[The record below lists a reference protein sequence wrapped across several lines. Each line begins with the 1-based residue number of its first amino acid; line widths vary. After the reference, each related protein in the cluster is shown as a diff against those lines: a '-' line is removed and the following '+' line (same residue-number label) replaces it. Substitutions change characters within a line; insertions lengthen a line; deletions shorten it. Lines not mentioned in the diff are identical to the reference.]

1 VLSIGLL
8 IIKSNIPAVEFKDN
22 YPIPE
27 NNQSHFLRDTNAI
40 QNMVLPFPDREP
52 SWTNRIQGE
61 WIITG
66 IPI

>member
-27 NNQSHFLRDTNAI
+27 NNQSHFLTQVHGRLDKKGRNMAI
-40 QNMVLPFPDREP
+40 FEIGM
-52 SWTNRIQGE
+52 
-61 WIITG
+61 
-66 IPI
+66 